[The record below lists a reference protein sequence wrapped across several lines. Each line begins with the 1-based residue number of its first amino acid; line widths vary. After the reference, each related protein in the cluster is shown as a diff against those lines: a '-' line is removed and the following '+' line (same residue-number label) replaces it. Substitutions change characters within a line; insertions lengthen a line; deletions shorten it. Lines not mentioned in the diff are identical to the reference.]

1 VRFLSPQSSYTSSPP
16 RKAEKQLMNFFFAA
30 NLPAVQGHGRAN
42 ETIVPELKKSLQIK
56 VWKKLVCFG

>member
-1 VRFLSPQSSYTSSPP
+1 
-16 RKAEKQLMNFFFAA
+16 MNFFFAA